1 MKGEP
6 FRMDSFENFQKIKE
20 ALLETIREN
29 DLKFRKQ
36 VTNLINMY
44 EDSQQ
49 SLRDNVRQLETE
61 INRYVSDQI
70 EKTKQSQKEKPKP
83 KIRQFTTAKFGTLGD
98 AVRSLSAEGIPQ
110 EFIDKHLKWIADTS
124 ANDNSQKEYILVTN
138 ECNTKYILKN
148 TRTQVFF
155 SHDCYVDV
163 TVIENCD

>member
-1 MKGEP
+1 
-6 FRMDSFENFQKIKE
+6 MDSFENFQKIKE

-49 SLRDNVRQLETE
+49 TLRDNVRQLETE
-61 INRYVSDQI
+61 INRYVSEQI

-98 AVRSLSAEGIPQ
+98 AVRSLSAEGVPL
-110 EFIDKHLKWIADTS
+110 EFINKHLDWIANTS
-124 ANDNSQKEYILVTN
+124 ANDNGQKEYILVN
-138 ECNTKYILKN
+138 KDCNTKYILKN

-155 SHDCYVDV
+155 SHECYVDV